1 MTTGILVNS
10 YSGQPGV
17 TELSLDSD
25 AGRLPRKDY
34 VEMWR
39 RYGVEIIDSTYLARR
54 GSPLS
59 RAVARVAGV
68 DLGQLCEAILGGG
81 RYDSLWTW
89 NESVGL
95 PLALFNKVTR
105 RQQDL
110 VTVAAWL
117 SRPKKAVFLHPLGAH
132 SAIRAVVTGSRAQL
146 DIAAGRLGV
155 PRSKLHYAPWPVDE
169 RFWQPQ
175 EVAVEP
181 MICAVGWEARDYI
194 TLLRAAR
201 RLAVDVCLAVGSHVL
216 SWNEDDGGTAG
227 GGRSRLQALRGT
239 HGYEHYRSWLRH
251 VADEGLPTNVSLLEQ
266 LAPPQLRDL
275 YGRARLVVVP
285 LHDVDSD
292 CGITAIIE
300 AMAMGKA
307 VIVTRTRGQ
316 VDVFDDGVH
325 GIYVPPYDSPALEA
339 AINRLLADPQEAEKM
354 GRAGRRLVE
363 SRHALDHY
371 VDQLGALLV

>member
-1 MTTGILVNS
+1 MSTGFLVNS
-10 YSGQPGV
+10 YPGQPGV
-17 TELSLDSD
+17 VELSLDSD

-34 VEMWR
+34 VEIWR

-68 DLGQLCEAILGGG
+68 DLGQLCEAVLGGG

-95 PLALFNKVTR
+95 PLALFNKVTGR
-105 RQQDL
+105 KQDL

-117 SRPKKAVFLHPLGAH
+117 SRPKKAVFLRPLGAH

-155 PRSKLHYAPWPVDE
+155 PCTKLHYAPWPVDE
-169 RFWQPQ
+169 RFWRTQGA
-175 EVAVEP
+175 AVEP
-181 MICAVGWEARDYI
+181 MICAVGWEARDYT

-201 RLAVDVCLAVGSHVL
+201 RLPVDVCLAVGSHVL
-216 SWNEDDGGTAG
+216 SWNGNRGGAARE
-227 GGRSRLQALRGT
+227 GRSRLQALRGT
-239 HGYEHYRSWLRH
+239 HGYEHYRSWMRH
-251 VADEGLPTNVSLLEQ
+251 VAEEGLPTNVSLVEQ
-266 LAPPQLRDL
+266 LAPPELRDL
-275 YGRARLVVVP
+275 YDRARFVVVP

-300 AMAMGKA
+300 AMAMAKA

-316 VDVFDDGVH
+316 IDVLEDGVH
-325 GIYVPPYDSPALEA
+325 GIYVPPYAPGAMEA
-339 AINRLLADPQEAEKM
+339 AINRLLADPDEAATM

-363 SRHALDHY
+363 SRHALDTY